1 MVAQEEKMYSEQEI
15 RDHSIIRAL
24 RSLYN
29 DPEGNFLYGFED
41 TPANDGYTGAHFD
54 IVTNDKKSY
63 IGTGIVATDNEMT
76 HHLILTL
83 HPIISAGVFFPFL
96 D

>member
-1 MVAQEEKMYSEQEI
+1 MNSEQEI

-41 TPANDGYTGAHFD
+41 APANTGYTGAHFD
-54 IVTNDKKSY
+54 IVTNDMKSFV
-63 IGTGIVATDNEMT
+63 GTGIVATDDEMT
-76 HHLILTL
+76 HHLIFTL
-83 HPIISAGVFFPFL
+83 YPIVSAGVFFPFL